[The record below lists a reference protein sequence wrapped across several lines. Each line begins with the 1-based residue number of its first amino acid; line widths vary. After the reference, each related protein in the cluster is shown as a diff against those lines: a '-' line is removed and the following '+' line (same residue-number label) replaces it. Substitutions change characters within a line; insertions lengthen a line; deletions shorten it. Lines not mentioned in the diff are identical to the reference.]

1 MVHSTHAVSKFHT
14 TLSYVGPNGKI
25 SSMCGGATRKSAK
38 PQKDLKSRILEIARE
53 GETRDKARASCRHD
67 ACKLR
72 TACRDLRTEARK
84 NAHGDDDDDDDD
96 DDDCKGTAA
105 DGRR

>member
-1 MVHSTHAVSKFHT
+1 MDSEDG
-14 TLSYVGPNGKI
+14 LSRQNGERCYFK
-25 SSMCGGATRKSAK
+25 SDVWGATRKSAK

-67 ACKLR
+67 ASKLR
-72 TACRDLRTEARK
+72 TACRDLRTAARK
-84 NAHGDDDDDDDD
+84 SAHHDDD
-96 DDDCKGTAA
+96 DDDCEGTAA